1 MDTTHNEEETLDD
14 SSEQMG
20 AAPYLFQPTKVQ
32 GSQQRSETS
41 SLSATKHLF
50 PTNRSDRVGSN
61 EW

>member
-1 MDTTHNEEETLDD
+1 MEATHDEEETLDD

-41 SLSATKHLF
+41 ATKHLF
-50 PTNRSDRVGSN
+50 PTDRSDRVGSN